1 MKKLKLAILIT
12 SSLVLIGFLI
22 IFDYSNLTA
31 RSNLGFIL
39 GIIAAICNIIAMILT
54 IRSEEKNTANT

>member
-1 MKKLKLAILIT
+1 MKKLKLAILLA

-31 RSNLGFIL
+31 RSNLGFAL

-54 IRSEEKNTANT
+54 IRSEEKKP